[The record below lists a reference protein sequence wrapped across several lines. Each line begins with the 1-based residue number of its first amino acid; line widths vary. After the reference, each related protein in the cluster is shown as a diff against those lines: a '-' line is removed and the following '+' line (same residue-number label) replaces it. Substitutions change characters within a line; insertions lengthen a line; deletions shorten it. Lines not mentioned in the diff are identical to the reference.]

1 MLKLRN
7 VFTDKITE
15 KKYRE
20 GDRMFLKSKEIL
32 KKYYGYDSFR
42 EGQEKIIQNIL
53 EKKDTLGIMPTGG
66 GKSICYQVPAMVMD
80 GVTIVVSPLISLM
93 KDQVDGLREMNIPAI
108 LINSSQSA
116 KEARESYSAIRRG
129 DTKLIYIAPER
140 LKAEGFVELM
150 KEMKISMVAV
160 DEAHCVS
167 QWGHDFRPS
176 YVEISDFIKVLPNR
190 PIVSA
195 FTATAT
201 PEVREDIVKNLKLSE
216 PEIYVTGFNRENL
229 YFSVESPKNKRDF
242 IMDYIEKNRDK
253 SGIVYAATRK
263 ETESLHNFLVA
274 NGIEAGKYH
283 AGMKDEERKTAQE
296 KFLYDD
302 IKVMVAT
309 NAFGMGIDKSNVRF
323 VIHNNMPKNM
333 ESYYQEAGRAGR
345 DGTEGECIL
354 LYSPRDV
361 VLQKYFIDQSEMNDL
376 RKRNEFSKLNSIK
389 DYCHTSTCLRKFILE
404 YFGDENK
411 IDRCDKCGSCND
423 KTEFRDITVEAQKII
438 SCVGRMKERYGAT
451 LVLRV
456 LKGSRD
462 ARIIES
468 GLDKIST
475 YGIMKELSKESIRDM
490 INFMISE
497 GYLEATEDMY
507 SVVKLTELSGAVL
520 RGEEKV
526 LQRITI
532 KEERKN
538 RGSGDMELFGL
549 LRVLRKEIADEE
561 RLPPY
566 VIFHDSALTEMSMV
580 KPVNKR
586 ELLEIKGVGSAKAD
600 KYGDRFIELIEK
612 YVEENGRKIEKTEP
626 VEKKVYKK
634 GELKDNGE
642 VYTHIITWNMLDSGM
657 SIEEITKERELKE
670 STVQSHILKAATE
683 GKRVEWKR
691 FFSIEEE
698 QEILAAVRGNEDK
711 TLTEIKLMLPE
722 RIDYFKMRAV
732 MLNRK

>member
-1 MLKLRN
+1 
-7 VFTDKITE
+7 
-15 KKYRE
+15 
-20 GDRMFLKSKEIL
+20 MFLKAEEIL
-32 KKYYGYDSFR
+32 KKYYGYSSFR
-42 EGQEKIIQNIL
+42 EGQEKIIRNIL

-66 GKSICYQVPAMVMD
+66 GKSICYQIPAMVME
-80 GVTIVVSPLISLM
+80 GITIVISPLISLM
-93 KDQVDGLREMNIPAI
+93 KDQVDGLKEMNIPAI
-108 LINSSQSA
+108 VINSSQSA
-116 KEARESYSAIRRG
+116 KEARESYSIIRKG
-129 DTKLIYIAPER
+129 EAKLIYVAPER
-140 LKAEGFVELM
+140 LKAEGFTELM
-150 KEMKISMVAV
+150 KEMNIAMVAV

-176 YVEISDFIKVLPNR
+176 YIEISAFIKQLPKR
-190 PIVSA
+190 PILSA

-201 PEVREDIVKNLKLSE
+201 PEVREDIIKNLKLSD
-216 PEIYVTGFNRENL
+216 PEVHVTGFNRENL
-229 YFSVESPKNKRDF
+229 YFSVESPKSKRDF

-253 SGIVYAATRK
+253 AGIVYAATRK

-274 NGIEAGKYH
+274 NGVDAGKYH
-283 AGMKDEERKTAQE
+283 AGMKDEERKSAQD

-361 VLQKYFIDQSEMNDL
+361 VLQKYFIDQSEMSDL

-423 KTEFRDITVEAQKII
+423 KTEFKDITIEAQKII

-507 SVVKLTELSGAVL
+507 SVVKLTHLSGAVL

-526 LQRITI
+526 QQRITI

-538 RGSGDMELFGL
+538 RGNGDIDLFNL
-549 LRVLRKEIADEE
+549 LRSLRKEIADKE

-566 VIFHDSALTEMSMV
+566 VIFHDSVLTEMSSE
-580 KPVNKR
+580 KPVNR
-586 ELLEIKGVGSAKAD
+586 NELLEIKGVGSAKAD
-600 KYGDRFIELIEK
+600 KYGERFIELIEK
-612 YVEENGRKIEKTEP
+612 YVEEKGIKIEINEP
-626 VEKKVYKK
+626 SEKKVYKK

-657 SIEEITKERELKE
+657 SIEEIMKERDLKE
-670 STVQSHILKAATE
+670 STVQSHIFKSATE
-683 GKRVEWKR
+683 GKSVEWSR
-691 FFSIEEE
+691 FFTKEEE
-698 QEILAAVRGNEDK
+698 KEVMRAVNENSGK
-711 TLTEIKLMLPE
+711 TVTEIKEILNE
-722 RIDYFKMRAV
+722 SIDYFKIRAII
-732 MLNRK
+732 MKNRNG